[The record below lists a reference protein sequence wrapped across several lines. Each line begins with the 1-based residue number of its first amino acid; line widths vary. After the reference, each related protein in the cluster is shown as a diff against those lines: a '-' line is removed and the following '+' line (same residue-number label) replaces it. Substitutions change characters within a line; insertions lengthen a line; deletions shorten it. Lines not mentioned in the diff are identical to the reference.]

1 MTHTNVKRRGSYGY
15 DGPYLLPILGLLIAA
30 AVVIGVLSETVWPFI
45 GAVAIFACAGLDF
58 YATRRGKFVVWGRVL
73 DQLHLQGDK
82 EILDLGCG
90 RGAILLLAAQHLTT
104 GHAVGIDLWRRQDQ
118 SGNSIQVAEQNA
130 RLEGVADRVEL
141 RTADMTDLPFEDE
154 SFDLVISN
162 LAIHNVTRD
171 KRYKAIEE
179 AIRVLRPGGRLMI
192 GDLWSTKRYVRE
204 LHRLDIS
211 DVSRRDLGWRMWFS
225 GPWARTM
232 LVSCT
237 KSRGPSHE

>member
-1 MTHTNVKRRGSYGY
+1 MARTYVKRRGSYGF

-30 AVVIGVLSETVWPFI
+30 QLVSGVLSETVWPFI
-45 GAVAIFACAGLDF
+45 GAAAIFACAGLDF
-58 YATRRGKFVVWGRVL
+58 YATRRGKFVVWGKVL
-73 DQLHLQGDK
+73 DQLQLRGDE
-82 EILDLGCG
+82 EILDVGCG

-118 SGNSIQVAEQNA
+118 SGNSIQVAERNA

-141 RTADMTDLPFEDE
+141 RTADMTALPFQEA

-162 LAIHNVTRD
+162 LAIHNVKSD

-192 GDLWSTKRYVRE
+192 GDIWGTNQYVRE
-204 LHRLDIS
+204 LHRLGINN
-211 DVSRRDLGWRMWFS
+211 VSRRDLGWRTWLS

-232 LVSCT
+232 LVSCV
-237 KSRGPSHE
+237 KPPSPGH